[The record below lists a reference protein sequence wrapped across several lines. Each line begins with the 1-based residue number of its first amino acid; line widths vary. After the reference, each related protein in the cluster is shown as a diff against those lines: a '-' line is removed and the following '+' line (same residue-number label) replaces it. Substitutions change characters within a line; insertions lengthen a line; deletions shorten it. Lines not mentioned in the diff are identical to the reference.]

1 VPQPEPGGSD
11 VSIRQGLL
19 SLLVDGPRHGYQ
31 LRQDFES
38 RTGATWPLNIGQVYT
53 TLGRLTRDG
62 LVEVTGDGD
71 DPHKV
76 YAITRAGRHDLDDWF
91 HTPVQLAD
99 RPRDELAIKLAMAA
113 MTPGVE
119 LAEVVQAQRTATVQ
133 ALQDYTRV
141 KAEADPDADV
151 GWLLIIDS
159 LLFQAEAEMRWLDAC
174 EQRLSRA
181 AMGIK
186 RSSRTTTSD
195 PKAVRA

>member
-1 VPQPEPGGSD
+1 

-181 AMGIK
+181 AMDIK

>member
-1 VPQPEPGGSD
+1 
-11 VSIRQGLL
+11 
-19 SLLVDGPRHGYQ
+19 
-31 LRQDFES
+31 
-38 RTGATWPLNIGQVYT
+38 
-53 TLGRLTRDG
+53 
-62 LVEVTGDGD
+62 
-71 DPHKV
+71 
-76 YAITRAGRHDLDDWF
+76 
-91 HTPVQLAD
+91 
-99 RPRDELAIKLAMAA
+99 
-113 MTPGVE
+113 
-119 LAEVVQAQRTATVQ
+119 VQAQRTATVQ

-181 AMGIK
+181 AMDIK